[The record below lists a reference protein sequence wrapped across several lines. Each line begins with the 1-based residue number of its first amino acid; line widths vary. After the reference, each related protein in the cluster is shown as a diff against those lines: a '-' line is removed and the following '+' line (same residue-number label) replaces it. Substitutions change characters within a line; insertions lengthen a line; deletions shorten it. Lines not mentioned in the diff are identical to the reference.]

1 MCYRLMLSLS
11 LFVFGPCCFLE
22 QVYRRLPHHDC
33 YCTTATPAAML
44 LLLLL
49 LQLQQQQLLP
59 LLLLLLVLALV
70 STTRTTSTTSTSS
83 SSSSTTTTTTTTT
96 TTAIHTMT
104 TTTTTATTT
113 SKVLGRSPSNHRCPC
128 ALAVAP
134 PRASLMEP
142 SRRSFL
148 KESTW
153 LQGSSL
159 PASFRG

>member
-59 LLLLLLVLALV
+59 LLLLLLLVLALV

-83 SSSSTTTTTTTTT
+83 SSTTTTTTTT